1 MSGFSYRWFVSF
13 SVVVSFVHAGAST
26 AAGQVVAGGARV
38 PGTTV
43 PREAP
48 LLNWSDV
55 TVSEFSLGGMDA
67 YLKKQPFR
75 AFSLEPV
82 EGSQRWVERSYR
94 WDTQGMPVV
103 DETKVYPSGVRMVY
117 AVTGFVNVGNTWYKS
132 AVISIAALMPI
143 ASESTAARL
152 GTRRTVANGRGSDPA
167 TLHRAPVAQVL
178 GYQPGLT
185 VPHRPRRP
193 DECLLS
199 SEYSSK
205 GAQLQASCVLLEPGQ
220 AVDLPNQI
228 RIIRVGNSYRVMV
241 AGSLVD
247 DLAGVTIVRV
257 GQGRYYALKGLGPA
271 Y

>member
-1 MSGFSYRWFVSF
+1 MSGFSYRWFVTF

-26 AAGQVVAGGARV
+26 ATGQVAAGGARV

-55 TVSEFSLGGMDA
+55 TVSQFSLGGVD
-67 YLKKQPFR
+67 YFKKQPFR
-75 AFSLEPV
+75 VFSLEPL
-82 EGSQRWVERSYR
+82 EGSQRWIERSYR
-94 WDTQGMPVV
+94 WDTLGRPVV
-103 DETKVYPSGVRMVY
+103 DETRVYPSGVRMVY
-117 AVTGFVNVGNTWYKS
+117 AVTGFVNVGSSWYKS

-143 ASESTAARL
+143 ASEPTATRL
-152 GTRRTVANGRGSDPA
+152 GTRRAGVASGPGPDPA
-167 TLHRAPVAQVL
+167 ALHRAPVAQVM

-185 VPHRPRRP
+185 VPERPRRP
-193 DECLLS
+193 DECQLS
-199 SEYSSK
+199 SDYSSK
-205 GAQLQASCVLLEPGQ
+205 GPQLEASCVLLEPGQ

-228 RIIRVGNSYRVMV
+228 RIIRVGNSYRVVV